1 MAFSHNEAV
10 VADAC
15 ASFAG
20 DAAVDYDLLS
30 DDVVVS
36 DIAECA
42 FAFPAEVLRVG
53 ADDGTLVHLV
63 VRSHSGAAH
72 NAGVGHDFASG
83 ADFYVFVDVG
93 ESMDGYVLGYFGRR
107 VDVGKFAYHIR
118 WLRFRLTSAS
128 ESLIEVHY
136 GLRLCQ
142 TA

>member
-1 MAFSHNEAV
+1 MALGHYKG
-10 VADAC
+10 VAAYSRG
-15 ASFAG
+15 ASSD
-20 DAAVDYDLLS
+20 DAAVDYHMLAYHI
-30 DDVVVS
+30 VVS